1 MKVIAPSDVIF
12 RMVWVTSDLGGLGA
26 AKDLVGGRTG
36 AGDER
41 MMCVRFKIQK
51 SKIQRSQH
59 AHLPFPSDAGRPQRR
74 GDGELSLFFLFF
86 FALIVV
92 CSFARALKRN
102 YGDLPRQALLASSC
116 GAPRWLGGALS
127 ECERSLQLSQ
137 QSEFFIVWSRATK
150 DSRVEGDTP

>member
-12 RMVWVTSDLGGLGA
+12 RMVWVTSDLDGLGA
-26 AKDLVGGRTG
+26 ADDLVGGRTR

-74 GDGELSLFFLFF
+74 GDGDLSLFFLFF

-92 CSFARALKRN
+92 CSFARALKRKLWRFAST
-102 YGDLPRQALLASSC
+102 GVVGIFVRCAAVAWWCAL
-116 GAPRWLGGALS
+116 
-127 ECERSLQLSQ
+127 
-137 QSEFFIVWSRATK
+137 
-150 DSRVEGDTP
+150 